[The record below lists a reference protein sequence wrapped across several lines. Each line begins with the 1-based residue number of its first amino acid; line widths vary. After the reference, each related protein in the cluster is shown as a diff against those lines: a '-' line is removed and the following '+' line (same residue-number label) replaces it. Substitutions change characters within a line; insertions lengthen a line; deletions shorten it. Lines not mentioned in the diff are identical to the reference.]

1 MRDQDGAGAA
11 GTNADHLARLVDL
24 DRDRTAYDP
33 TVSGQMFLLS
43 ARRRPPTGAFGVRS
57 GAIGVPYGAC

>member
-43 ARRRPPTGAFGVRS
+43 ARR
-57 GAIGVPYGAC
+57 